1 MSSDDRP
8 DEEGNASRRDEVRF
22 GSEKVTDL
30 VDWEPDCR

>member
-30 VDWEPDCR
+30 VDREPDCG